1 MKKTCIITGANSE
14 IGMSIAESLYG
25 SHSLIL
31 TWHKNNGRIVEF
43 TKTRFDVVV
52 YQYDLRIEQ
61 NSISLM
67 ENVAREFGHTNLL
80 INCIGKNNYNDNID
94 ETILREVVESNL
106 NPVFFLCKHY
116 HKSMLS
122 DLPGCIITFAST
134 AGIRAIPSSPHYIA
148 AKAGVIALTAYY
160 ANVLAPNIRVNAIAP
175 GFVETEKHKSGKYKE
190 IKNKIPLK
198 RMASLA
204 EIVKT
209 VNYIIECEYLT
220 GQTIVIDGGLV
231 L

>member
-31 TWHKNNGRIVEF
+31 TWHKNNERIVEF
-43 TKTRFDVVV
+43 AKTRSDVSV
-52 YQYDLRIEQ
+52 YKYDLRVER

-67 ENVAREFGHTNLL
+67 ENASREFGHTNIL
-80 INCIGKNNYNDNID
+80 INCIGKNSYNDNID
-94 ETILREVVESNL
+94 EMVLREVVESNL
-106 NPVFFLCKHY
+106 NPAFFLCKHY
-116 HKSMLS
+116 HKSVS
-122 DLPGCIITFAST
+122 SGLPGCIITFAST

-148 AKAGVIALTAYY
+148 AKAGIIALIEYY
-160 ANVLAPNIRVNAIAP
+160 AKVLAPNIRVNAIAP
-175 GFVETEKHKSGKYKE
+175 GFVETEKHKSGKYDE
-190 IKNKIPLK
+190 IKRKIPLK
-198 RMASLA
+198 RMATLP
-204 EIVKT
+204 EIVRT

-220 GQTIVIDGGLV
+220 GETIIIDGGLV